1 MIYRNLWKE
10 VIQKMRVTD
19 NALISALLSSP
30 TIKSASE
37 QVGLSEQ
44 AVYQRL
50 RKEIIYYD
58 KKVKKKN

>member
-1 MIYRNLWKE
+1 M
-10 VIQKMRVTD
+10 IQKMRVTD
-19 NALISALLSSP
+19 NALISALLSFP

>member
-1 MIYRNLWKE
+1 
-10 VIQKMRVTD
+10 MRVTD
-19 NALISALLSSP
+19 NALISALLCSP